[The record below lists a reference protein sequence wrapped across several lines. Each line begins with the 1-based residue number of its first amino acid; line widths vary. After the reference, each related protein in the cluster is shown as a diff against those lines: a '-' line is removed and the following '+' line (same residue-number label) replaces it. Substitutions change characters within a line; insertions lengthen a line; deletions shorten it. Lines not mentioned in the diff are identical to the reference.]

1 MDLERVRALY
11 DFNRWANGR
20 VLEAADKLSPE
31 QFTKDLK
38 NSFPSV
44 RDTLVHIMAAEWIWL
59 ERWRGTS
66 PKALLNAS
74 EFPTVSTIRTRWGE
88 VEREQREFISGVTEE
103 SLKRVVAYIN
113 LKGDPYKYPL
123 WQLLQH
129 LVNHSTYHRGQVT
142 TMLRQLGAQPVE
154 TDFLVYFDTVLK

>member
-20 VLEAADKLSPE
+20 MLGTAEKLSPE
-31 QFTKDLK
+31 QLTKDLK

-59 ERWRGTS
+59 ERWRGNS
-66 PKALLNAS
+66 PKTLLDVS
-74 EFPTVSTIRTRWGE
+74 EFPTVSTIRTRWSE
-88 VEREQREFISGVTEE
+88 IERQQEEFIAGLTED
-103 SLKRVVAYIN
+103 SLKRVVSYIN
-113 LKGDPYKYPL
+113 LKGDPYEYPL
-123 WQLLQH
+123 WQMLQH

-142 TMLRQLGAQPVE
+142 TMLRQLGTQAVA
-154 TDFLVYFDTVLK
+154 TDFLVYYDMITK